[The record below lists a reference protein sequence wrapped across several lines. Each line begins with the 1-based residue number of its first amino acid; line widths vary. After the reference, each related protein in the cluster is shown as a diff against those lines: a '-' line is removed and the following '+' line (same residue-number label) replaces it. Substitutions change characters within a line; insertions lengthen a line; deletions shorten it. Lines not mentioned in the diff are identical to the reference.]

1 MATDKSVHQD
11 PSNCN
16 TPAPVLATRFDDST
30 VHAVLWRGRW
40 TWRGAE
46 VGTAIGYDEGRI
58 LVDKIRGDWR
68 EDFREGKDF
77 ALLRGED
84 LRAFREASSESLESS
99 GTSRFTSQML
109 VLFEPGIDRALILS
123 RTEKGRRLRDLLVDH
138 VLPQLRA
145 TGSATLPGAPSA
157 PGLAADEVRE
167 LVAASLNAVLP
178 QIVAELRAA
187 DRPELAVLD
196 RDAEIYILAP
206 IRAMART
213 LAGINASEREVSR
226 QRSAIHARVRR
237 VVGWQGMWRLYPRH
251 RLGELLV
258 ARQAEQVLSD
268 RVAEALAHSRQLS
281 LKAV

>member
-84 LRAFREASSESLESS
+84 LQEFKRLSSESLESGPDRS
-99 GTSRFTSQML
+99 PALL
-109 VLFEPGIDRALILS
+109 VLFESGIDRALILS

-145 TGSATLPGAPSA
+145 TGTATLPGAPSA
-157 PGLAADEVRE
+157 PGLTADEARE

-178 QIVAELRAA
+178 RIVAELRAVE
-187 DRPELAVLD
+187 RPELAVLD

-206 IRAMART
+206 IRTMARA
-213 LAGINASEREVSR
+213 LAGLNATERDVSR
-226 QRSAIHARVRR
+226 HRSAIHARIRR

>member
-1 MATDKSVHQD
+1 MATDKSVHQG

-16 TPAPVLATRFDDST
+16 PAPVLATRFDDST

-46 VGTAIGYDEGRI
+46 VGAAIGYADGAR
-58 LVDKIRGDWR
+58 LVDKIRGEWA
-68 EDFREGKDF
+68 EDFREGKDYEV
-77 ALLRGED
+77 LRGSD
-84 LRAFREASSESLESS
+84 LREFKGLSPESGESGPDRS
-99 GTSRFTSQML
+99 PSLL
-109 VLFEPGIDRALILS
+109 VLFESGIDRALILS

-145 TGSATLPGAPSA
+145 TGTATLPGAPSA

-178 QIVAELRAA
+178 QIVAELRAVE
-187 DRPELAVLD
+187 RPELAVLD
-196 RDAEIYILAP
+196 RDTEIYILAP
-206 IRAMART
+206 IRGMARA
-213 LAGINASEREVSR
+213 LAGLNAPEREVSR

-237 VVGWQGMWRLYPRH
+237 VLGWQGMWRLFPRH

-258 ARQAEQVLSD
+258 ARQAEQVLCD